1 MLLSA
6 PRTGDIDRLLH
17 GAPAMLRSLSAL
29 SSKCGQRHVDS
40 RRRRLNTDLLV
51 RNELGSR
58 PLTDRPEENDR
69 KSSAYNVFSVHD
81 VRFES
86 NSDFGM
92 TQVVNRRQ
100 FGHYYYAPAVGGI
113 SDTMIRPSVCP
124 SLGYR
129 HAGCLQLSHRRPP
142 EMCELRPRT
151 GRRSAAI
158 FGTNCHRRE
167 QISSRRHR
175 GDTLFVT

>member
-1 MLLSA
+1 MLLCVLSLTLSPDRTLHLLTLRAGSMKRSTVRPSVRLSHRSTAAAAGLLLSA

-51 RNELGSR
+51 RNELCSR

-81 VRFES
+81 ARFES

-92 TQVVNRRQ
+92 TQIVNRRQ
-100 FGHYYYAPAVGGI
+100 FGHYYYAPAVGG
-113 SDTMIRPSVCP
+113 DKRYRDPSV
-124 SLGYR
+124 SLS
-129 HAGCLQLSHRRPP
+129 Q
-142 EMCELRPRT
+142 
-151 GRRSAAI
+151 
-158 FGTNCHRRE
+158 
-167 QISSRRHR
+167 SR
-175 GDTLFVT
+175 L